1 MDEPEPVPILTS
13 SSDDES
19 VDGGMTGSDADE
31 LDATSDYGSGEQQPV
46 SDRSEE
52 GSDGNEEDGEEDA
65 SSASWE
71 TEEDGDGEDGDH
83 GERGEVMEDAFA
95 TQDSDEVREEGN
107 ALFKEKKVR
116 RFSYDFKCNH
126 MFSTRRLLRNTR
138 LQQRSARDAK
148 LVWTVVGRGW
158 SKPTG

>member
-1 MDEPEPVPILTS
+1 MDEAEPVPILTS

-31 LDATSDYGSGEQQPV
+31 MDATSDYGSGEQQPV

-52 GSDGNEEDGEEDA
+52 DGEEDV

-71 TEEDGDGEDGDH
+71 TDEDGEEEDGDH
-83 GERGEVMEDAFA
+83 GEGGEVMEDAFA

-148 LVWTVVGRGW
+148 LVWTVVGRG
-158 SKPTG
+158 

>member
-1 MDEPEPVPILTS
+1 MAEPVPILTS

-19 VDGGMTGSDADE
+19 VDGGITGSDVDE
-31 LDATSDYGSGEQQPV
+31 MDATSDYGSGEQQPV
-46 SDRSEE
+46 SDWSEE
-52 GSDGNEEDGEEDA
+52 GSGGSDDDGE
-65 SSASWE
+65 
-71 TEEDGDGEDGDH
+71 EEDGDCGDGDH
-83 GERGEVMEDAFA
+83 GEGGEVMEDAFA

-148 LVWTVVGRGW
+148 LVWTVVGRG
-158 SKPTG
+158 

>member
-31 LDATSDYGSGEQQPV
+31 MDATSDYGSGEQQPV

-52 GSDGNEEDGEEDA
+52 ESDNDGNEEDGEEDA

-71 TEEDGDGEDGDH
+71 TEEDVDGEDGDH
-83 GERGEVMEDAFA
+83 GEGGEVMEDAFA
-95 TQDSDEVREEGN
+95 TRDSDEVREEGN

-116 RFSYDFKCNH
+116 RFS
-126 MFSTRRLLRNTR
+126 
-138 LQQRSARDAK
+138 
-148 LVWTVVGRGW
+148 
-158 SKPTG
+158 

>member
-1 MDEPEPVPILTS
+1 MRWGSKRPSLNSLITLLKRRRSKWCAMAEPVPILT

-31 LDATSDYGSGEQQPV
+31 MDATSDYGSGEQQPV

-83 GERGEVMEDAFA
+83 GEGGEVMEDAFA
-95 TQDSDEVREEGN
+95 TQDSDEVR
-107 ALFKEKKVR
+107 
-116 RFSYDFKCNH
+116 
-126 MFSTRRLLRNTR
+126 
-138 LQQRSARDAK
+138 
-148 LVWTVVGRGW
+148 
-158 SKPTG
+158 

>member
-1 MDEPEPVPILTS
+1 MDEAEPVPILTS

-31 LDATSDYGSGEQQPV
+31 MDATSDYGSGEQQPV

-52 GSDGNEEDGEEDA
+52 DGEEDV

-71 TEEDGDGEDGDH
+71 TDEDGEEEDGDH
-83 GERGEVMEDAFA
+83 GEGGEVMEDAFA
-95 TQDSDEVREEGN
+95 TRDSDEVREEGN

-116 RFSYDFKCNH
+116 RFSFDFKCNH
-126 MFSTRRLLRNTR
+126 IFSTRRLLRNTR
-138 LQQRSARDAK
+138 LQQRSGRDAK
-148 LVWTVVGRGW
+148 LVWTVVGRG
-158 SKPTG
+158 